1 MKIPFTPAIY
11 EHAARFVG
19 KTPGEVSRDGEL
31 LFQAHRGAY
40 LEYRHQPIAVGID
53 IYNLEAEA
61 YGARVELPG
70 EDAIPAIAE
79 PLIASLE
86 EGLALRPYD
95 PARDGRIPMVI
106 AAGQRLRREF
116 PEADV
121 RIPVAGPFS
130 IAFNLRGI
138 NGLCEDVALRP
149 EDAAKFLWRLAESQA
164 ALCRAVA
171 AAGLDV
177 AFFESAAAPPMLSPR
192 QFRAVELPALRRI
205 LEIAA
210 ESVGHPVPCIMG
222 GNTYPILEDLLSTG
236 TSYLVSNVETNQAAF
251 VETVAR
257 THPHVKVR
265 VNMNPGIVACPDPER
280 IYGEIDRVLSFAGGR
295 PNCLL
300 GTGALPYETPPENI
314 RLIKSYLAGC

>member
-1 MKIPFTPAIY
+1 MKIAFTPAVY

-19 KTPGEVSRDGEL
+19 KSPGEVSRDGEL
-31 LFQAHRGAY
+31 LFQAHRAAY

-61 YGARVELPG
+61 YGAEVELPG
-70 EDAIPAIAE
+70 SDAVPAIHK
-79 PLIASLE
+79 PLLASLE
-86 EGLALRPYD
+86 DGLALKPFD
-95 PARDGRIPMVI
+95 PLSDGRIALVL
-106 AAGQRLRREF
+106 AAGQRLKREF

-149 EDAAKFLWRLAESQA
+149 GETARLLWQLAENQA
-164 ALCRAVA
+164 VLCQAVA
-171 AAGLDV
+171 AANLEV

-192 QFRAVELPALRRI
+192 QFREVELPALRRI

-210 ESVGHPVPCIMG
+210 DSVGHPVPCIMG
-222 GNTYPILEDLLSTG
+222 GNTYPILNDLLSTG
-236 TSYLVSNVETNQAAF
+236 TSYLVSNVETNQQAF
-251 VETVAR
+251 VEAVGR

-265 VNMNPGIVACPDPER
+265 VNMNPGIVACPEPER
-280 IYGEIDRVLSFAGGR
+280 IYREIDRVLAFAGGR

-300 GTGALPYETPPENI
+300 GTGALPLETPPENI
-314 RLIKSYLAGC
+314 RLIKSYLAN

>member
-1 MKIPFTPAIY
+1 MKIAFTPAIY

-19 KTPGEVSRDGEL
+19 RTPADVSRDAEL
-31 LFQAHRGAY
+31 LFHAHRGAY

-61 YGARVELPG
+61 YGAKVELVEG
-70 EDAIPAIAE
+70 DAIPAIYK
-79 PLIASLE
+79 PLLRSLE
-86 EGLALRPYD
+86 DGLALKPFN
-95 PARDGRIPMVI
+95 PARDGRIAMILAV
-106 AAGQRLRREF
+106 GRRLKQEF

-130 IAFNLRGI
+130 VAFNLRGI
-138 NGLCEDVALRP
+138 NALCEDVAERP
-149 EDAAKFLWRLAESQA
+149 ADTAKLLWRLAENQA
-164 ALCRAVA
+164 VLCHAVV

-192 QFRAVELPALRRI
+192 QFREVELPALRRI
-205 LEIAA
+205 LELAA
-210 ESVGHPVPCIMG
+210 ASVGHPVPCIMG
-222 GNTYPILEDLLSTG
+222 GNTYPILNELLSTG
-236 TSYLVSNVETNQAAF
+236 TSYLVSNVETNQPAF

-265 VNMNPGIVACPDPER
+265 VNMNPVIVACADPAR
-280 IYGEIDRVLSFAGGR
+280 IYREIDRVLAFAGGR

-300 GTGALPYETPPENI
+300 GTGALPLETPPANI
-314 RLIKSYLAGC
+314 RLIKDYLAD

>member
-1 MKIPFTPAIY
+1 MY

-19 KTPGEVSRDGEL
+19 KSPGEVSRDGEL
-31 LFQAHRGAY
+31 LFQAHRAAY

-61 YGARVELPG
+61 YGAEVELPG
-70 EDAIPAIAE
+70 GDAVPAIHK
-79 PLIASLE
+79 PLLASLE
-86 EGLALRPYD
+86 DGLALKPFD
-95 PARDGRIPMVI
+95 PQRDGRIAMVL
-106 AAGQRLRREF
+106 AAGQRLKREF

-138 NGLCEDVALRP
+138 NGLCEAVALRP
-149 EDAAKFLWRLAESQA
+149 GETARLLWQLAENQA
-164 ALCRAVA
+164 VLCRAVA
-171 AAGLDV
+171 AANLEV

-192 QFRAVELPALRRI
+192 QFRELELPALRRI

-210 ESVGHPVPCIMG
+210 DSVGHAVPCIMG
-222 GNTYPILEDLLSTG
+222 GNTYPILNDLLSTG
-236 TSYLVSNVETNQAAF
+236 TSYLVSNVETNQRAF
-251 VETVAR
+251 VEAVSR

-265 VNMNPGIVACPDPER
+265 VNMNPGIVACPEPER
-280 IYGEIDRVLSFAGGR
+280 IYREIDRVLAFAGGR

-300 GTGALPYETPPENI
+300 GTGALPLETPPENI
-314 RLIKSYLAGC
+314 RLIKNYLAN